1 MRSHEGAV
9 GASVK
14 GSPAGAALSGTSFEN
29 QNANR
34 DSKRSA
40 PPQQAAVQWREAA
53 TTEGRAM
60 RRAAAGA
67 SKCSACGEPMRVKR
81 AGRKRDFCSSK
92 CRQAAYRDRAF
103 GRKFG
108 APSYDPSR
116 ALRNAPKNATTSTAF
131 DLQNRRPRDWPID
144 LVGGH
149 RGGRR
154 LEPDLTANIFS
165 VELRAAW
172 VKS

>member
-1 MRSHEGAV
+1 V

-81 AGRKRDFCSSK
+81 AGRKRDFCGSK
-92 CRQAAYRDRAF
+92 CRQAAYRDRAPF
-103 GRKFG
+103 AANSER
-108 APSYDPSR
+108 R
-116 ALRNAPKNATTSTAF
+116 ATTLAARYGTRRKTQQPQYLSTPKIGVEG
-131 DLQNRRPRDWPID
+131 RPSERAT
-144 LVGGH
+144 
-149 RGGRR
+149 GRS
-154 LEPDLTANIFS
+154 I
-165 VELRAAW
+165 
-172 VKS
+172 